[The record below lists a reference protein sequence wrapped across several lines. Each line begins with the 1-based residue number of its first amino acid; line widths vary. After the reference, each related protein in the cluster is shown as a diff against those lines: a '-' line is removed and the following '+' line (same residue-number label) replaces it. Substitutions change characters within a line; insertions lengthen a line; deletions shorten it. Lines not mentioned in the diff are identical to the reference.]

1 MKIIAVGKLQTS
13 GLKETFHH
21 YYKQLKHIDIIEIK
35 ESTIEKEAAD
45 ILRLIKDE
53 KHIITLEIEGNILDT
68 YDFCQLFEDE
78 LSTVFIIGGSH
89 GLDQEVKSKAQHH
102 ISFSKM
108 TFPHQLARVILIE
121 QLFRCD
127 KIKHHHPYHK

>member
-1 MKIIAVGKLQTS
+1 MKIIAVGKLQTA
-13 GLKETFHH
+13 GLKETFQH
-21 YYKQLKHIDIIEIK
+21 YFKQLKHIEIIEIK
-35 ESTIEKEAAD
+35 ESTIEKEAAE

-53 KHIITLEIEGNILDT
+53 KRIISLEIEGKILDT
-68 YDFCQLFEDE
+68 HDFCQLYEDE

-89 GLDQEVKSKAQHH
+89 GIDQEVKSKAQHH

-108 TFPHQLARVILIE
+108 TFPHQLARVLLIE